1 MAVSTWRKSVMAQS
15 RRNTLIISDK
25 NIYGEVE
32 IQMERIDFT
41 KILVSDLVGYGRLT
55 DWGCNCQE

>member
-1 MAVSTWRKSVMAQS
+1 MAQS